1 MKFLSKY
8 KWHIISIVVIFTI
21 GYFIGNSGDKRAPAN
36 QQEEQI
42 AHDHEE
48 TQLWT
53 CSMHP
58 QIKMEEPGQCPICF
72 MDLIPLEQS
81 EGEENEYQISFSES
95 AIKLAEIQTTTV
107 KRGEAIKKLR
117 LAGELALN
125 EQETVSVTADVAGRI
140 EKLYVNF
147 TGEEVKVGD
156 PLYNFYSP
164 DLYAIQEE
172 LLQQKQ
178 IFERTN
184 KQTYSKMIAP
194 IREKLSL
201 FGLTKNQIDEIENSG
216 EAEEYVT
223 IYSKYSGTVIQK
235 YVNEGDYVKMG
246 TPLFEISDLQ
256 TLWLQL
262 EAYELQINWLK
273 PGQPVTFSLK
283 SRPGRE
289 FSGEIDFIQPVLDP
303 ATQSSQVRVVV
314 ENHDSQLKPGLF
326 AKATIHTPIN
336 SDGELASS
344 PLVNYAD
351 LPLLI
356 PSSAPLL
363 TGNRAVV
370 FVEHQKEDKVT
381 FEAREIT
388 LGPKVGKH
396 YVVLSGLEEGEKVVT
411 AGNFKIDSAL
421 QLEGKFSMMS
431 VQDEKQKP
439 SASHSAVFIP
449 VYTEY
454 FNLQE
459 ALANDDFS
467 MSKMHYRK
475 LYEII
480 ENLEVNHNEL
490 PQDKLL
496 KWKSVKDNILN
507 NHQPELTTIEKLRSN
522 FEIISDNLIEL
533 AKSFEQVGDLKF
545 NEAYCPMAFGN
556 KGAYWLQKE
565 NQIANP
571 YFGAKML
578 RCGEIKRNFGSD
590 K

>member
-8 KWHIISIVVIFTI
+8 KWHIISVVVIFII
-21 GYFIGNSGDKRAPAN
+21 GYFIGNLDDETAPTN
-36 QQEEQI
+36 QQDEQVI
-42 AHDHEE
+42 HDHEE

-58 QIKMEEPGQCPICF
+58 QIKLEEPGQCPICF

-107 KRGEAIKKLR
+107 KRGEATKKLH

-125 EQETVSVTADVAGRI
+125 EQETVSITTDVAGRI
-140 EKLYVNF
+140 EKLYVDF
-147 TGEEVKVGD
+147 TGEKINPGD
-156 PLYNFYSP
+156 PLYKFYSP

-172 LLQQKQ
+172 LLHQKQ

-184 KQTYSKMIAP
+184 KQTYSKIVAT

-201 FGLTKNQIDEIENSG
+201 LGLTEKQIDEIENSG
-216 EAEEYVT
+216 KARENIT
-223 IYSKYSGTVIQK
+223 IYAKHSGTVVRK
-235 YVNEGDYVKMG
+235 NVNEGDYVKRG
-246 TPLFEISDLQ
+246 TLLFEISDLQ

-262 EAYELQINWLK
+262 DAYERQVNWLK
-273 PGQPVTFSLK
+273 PGQSVTFSVK
-283 SRPGRE
+283 SRPGKE
-289 FSGEIDFIQPVLDP
+289 YPGNIDFIQPVLDP

-314 ENHDSQLKPGLF
+314 VSHDSQLKPGLF

-336 SDGELASS
+336 RAGELASA
-344 PLVNYAD
+344 PLMNYAD

-363 TGNRAVV
+363 TGKRAVV
-370 FVEHQKEDKVT
+370 FVEHQKDEKVT
-381 FEAREIT
+381 FEAREII

-439 SASHSAVFIP
+439 STNHSAVFIP
-449 VYTEY
+449 VYSEY

-459 ALANDDFS
+459 ALANDDFA

-480 ENLEVNHNEL
+480 ENLAVNHNEL
-490 PQDKLL
+490 SQDKLL

-507 NHQPELTTIEKLRSN
+507 NYQPELTAIEKLRSN

-578 RCGEIKRNFGSD
+578 RCGEIKTNFGE
-590 K
+590 